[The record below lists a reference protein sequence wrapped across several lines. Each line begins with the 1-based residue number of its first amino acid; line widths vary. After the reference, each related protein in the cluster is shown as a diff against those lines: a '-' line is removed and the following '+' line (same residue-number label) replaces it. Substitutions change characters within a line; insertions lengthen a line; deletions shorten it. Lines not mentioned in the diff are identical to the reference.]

1 MSPVRPDVIAVG
13 DVMLDV
19 AVDAEEL
26 ARGGDVHGE
35 VVVRPGGSASNAA
48 VWAAAEGATVRL
60 HGRVGNDLA
69 GRLLRESLEERGVE
83 AALAVDPDARTGAV
97 MVAREAWE
105 RSMVA
110 DRGANARLSPQDLP
124 DVLEAGA
131 VLVSGYLLFH
141 PGSEAAGRAALERAR
156 ARHVAVD
163 AASWPLLRDLG
174 PGRFLDA
181 VAPSTVLL
189 LNGKEAETLA
199 GPDPEAAAA
208 KLAERFDLVAVKL
221 GSQGVVVA
229 TSDGVRRYPVEPV
242 EEADPTGA
250 GDAFDG
256 VLLAALSRGSSLED
270 AVGRACAAGALV
282 AASDSSWPERP

>member
-1 MSPVRPDVIAVG
+1 VRPDVIAVG

-26 ARGGDVHGE
+26 ARGGDVHGD

-48 VWAAAEGATVRL
+48 VWAAAEGAKVRL
-60 HGRVGNDLA
+60 HGRVGDDLA
-69 GRLLRESLEERGVE
+69 GRLLRESLEEHGVE
-83 AALAVDPDARTGAV
+83 AALAVDPDVRTGAV
-97 MVAREAWE
+97 MVARETWE

-110 DRGANARLSPQDLP
+110 DRGANARLSPDDLP
-124 DVLEAGA
+124 DVLDAGA

-156 ARHVAVD
+156 AEHVAVD

-174 PGRFLDA
+174 PGRFLQA
-181 VAPSTVLL
+181 AGPASVLL

-208 KLAERFDLVAVKL
+208 KLAERFALVAVKL

-229 TSDGVRRYPVEPV
+229 AAGGVRRYPVEPV

-256 VLLAALSRGSSLED
+256 VLLAALTLGAPLEE
-270 AVGRACAAGALV
+270 AVGRASAAGARV
-282 AASDSSWPERP
+282 AASDSSWPGRP

>member
-1 MSPVRPDVIAVG
+1 VRPDVIAVG

-26 ARGGDVHGE
+26 ARGGDVHGD

-48 VWAAAEGATVRL
+48 VWAAAEGAKVRL
-60 HGRVGNDLA
+60 HGRVGDDLA
-69 GRLLRESLEERGVE
+69 GRLLRESLEEHGVE
-83 AALAVDPDARTGAV
+83 AALAVDPDVRTGAV
-97 MVAREAWE
+97 MVARETWE

-110 DRGANARLSPQDLP
+110 DRGANARLSPDDLP
-124 DVLEAGA
+124 VVLEAGA

-156 ARHVAVD
+156 AEHVAVD

-174 PGRFLDA
+174 PGRFLQA
-181 VAPSTVLL
+181 AGPASVLL

-208 KLAERFDLVAVKL
+208 KLAERFALVAVKL

-229 TSDGVRRYPVEPV
+229 AAGGVRRYPVEPV
-242 EEADPTGA
+242 EEVDPTGA

-256 VLLAALSRGSSLED
+256 VLLAALTLGAPLEE
-270 AVGRACAAGALV
+270 AVGRASAAGARV
-282 AASDSSWPERP
+282 AASDSSWPGRP

>member
-1 MSPVRPDVIAVG
+1 VRPDVIAVG

-26 ARGGDVHGE
+26 ARGGDVHGD

-48 VWAAAEGATVRL
+48 VWAAAEGAKVRL
-60 HGRVGNDLA
+60 HGRVGDDLA
-69 GRLLRESLEERGVE
+69 GRLLRESLEEHGVE
-83 AALAVDPDARTGAV
+83 AALDPDVRTGAV
-97 MVAREAWE
+97 MVARETWE

-110 DRGANARLSPQDLP
+110 DRGANARLSPDDLP

-156 ARHVAVD
+156 AEHVAVD

-174 PGRFLDA
+174 PGRFLQA
-181 VAPSTVLL
+181 AGPASVLL

-208 KLAERFDLVAVKL
+208 KLAERFALVAVKL

-229 TSDGVRRYPVEPV
+229 AAGGVRRYPVEPV

-256 VLLAALSRGSSLED
+256 VLLAALTLGAPLEE
-270 AVGRACAAGALV
+270 AVGRASAAGARV
-282 AASDSSWPERP
+282 AASDSSWPGRP

>member
-1 MSPVRPDVIAVG
+1 MRPDVIAVG

-60 HGRVGNDLA
+60 HGRVGDDLA

-110 DRGANARLSPQDLP
+110 DRGANARLSAEDLP

-131 VLVSGYLLFH
+131 LLVSGYLLFH

-156 ARHVAVD
+156 AQHVAVD

-199 GPDPEAAAA
+199 GPDPETAAA
-208 KLAERFDLVAVKL
+208 KLAERFALVAVKL

-229 TSDGVRRYPVEPV
+229 TTDGVRRYPVEPV

-256 VLLAALSRGSSLED
+256 VLLASLAGGASEED
-270 AVGRACAAGALV
+270 ALREACDAGRAV
-282 AASDSSWPERP
+282 VMTTETWPEGRSGS

>member
-1 MSPVRPDVIAVG
+1 MRPDVIAVG

-60 HGRVGNDLA
+60 HGRVGDDLA

-110 DRGANARLSPQDLP
+110 DRGANARLSPEDLP

-208 KLAERFDLVAVKL
+208 KLAERFALVAVKL

-229 TSDGVRRYPVEPV
+229 TTDGVRRYPVEPV

-256 VLLAALSRGSSLED
+256 VLLAALSRGSPLED

>member
-1 MSPVRPDVIAVG
+1 MRPDVIAVG

-26 ARGGDVHGE
+26 ARGGDVHGD

-48 VWAAAEGATVRL
+48 VWAAAEGAKVRL
-60 HGRVGNDLA
+60 HGRVGDDLA
-69 GRLLRESLEERGVE
+69 GRLLRESLEEHGVE
-83 AALAVDPDARTGAV
+83 AALAVDPDVRTGAV
-97 MVAREAWE
+97 MVARETWE

-110 DRGANARLSPQDLP
+110 DRGANARLSPDDLP

-156 ARHVAVD
+156 AEHVAVD

-174 PGRFLDA
+174 PGRFLLA
-181 VAPSTVLL
+181 AGPASVLL

-208 KLAERFDLVAVKL
+208 KLAERFALVAVKL

-229 TSDGVRRYPVEPV
+229 AAGGVRRYPVEPV

-256 VLLAALSRGSSLED
+256 VLLAALTLGAPLEE
-270 AVGRACAAGALV
+270 AVGRASAAGARV
-282 AASDSSWPERP
+282 AASDSSWPGRP